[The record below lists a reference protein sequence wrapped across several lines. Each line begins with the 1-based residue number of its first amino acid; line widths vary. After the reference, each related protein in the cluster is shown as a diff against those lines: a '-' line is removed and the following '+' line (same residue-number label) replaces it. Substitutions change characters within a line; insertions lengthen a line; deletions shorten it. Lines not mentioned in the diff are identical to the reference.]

1 MQEFAEITSTLPPDD
16 QPLVEPLAGFLLS
29 FVQALLKT
37 GYYQPD
43 HPGATAAKEGLHSDF
58 VAISKGARELSFVAK
73 EGRPESDILING
85 IFAEPILMRKLM
97 THAMSALFIPK
108 FLQYFERRHL
118 VSFCLKPKITHEEF
132 DGFIDLMSEHP
143 TATSRMREMIQL
155 MTEQLVARQIVNV
168 STIYQEEMI
177 AEDRDLHWMT
187 RIVLTRLGK
196 DLQVVPLYQHLT
208 PERLSDVK
216 QQVFGDVL
224 RPISSPDVLK
234 EVIVNC
240 DLMRLPKG
248 EALADI
254 ESRVAHSIRPDRL
267 LPTITACANDLKRL
281 QSSPDAARSEAETLH
296 HQRLKTAIKLL
307 TPNLWNAT
315 EQLSSDIIETLL
327 QERILSIEEL
337 PDGLRGEILLRQRTR
352 SYLSDPSRHLQ
363 PLRDGW
369 VDEPAQFLI
378 SILPRLLD
386 QNDPGALREAVHALW
401 TAWKRSNPV
410 ATVAGRPDRAFLS
423 AVGAER
429 MAGAL
434 ITKLE
439 DPTLRHREELLPVIE
454 WFGALLID
462 PLVSVIEHQD
472 IWLRRSACRIL
483 AGLGPTVIPVLMAA
497 TETRWES
504 WHFVRNAVMIL
515 GDIGALDDTVLALLR
530 RCQRHPHPKVQEET
544 MASYGKLKSL
554 EAEPYLIEALGK
566 NDPMLAGRALL
577 ALGSLHT
584 RHERVL
590 QFLRETLRR
599 KAKDEIEADHRV
611 QIHAC
616 LALELMISAH
626 PALAESFEPLLREAL
641 TKEKPLL
648 SSLTG
653 QKHHHKSPDV
663 RQAIEKLLLRINH
676 AGAAKS

>member
-1 MQEFAEITSTLPPDD
+1 MQEFSEITSTLPPDD

-43 HPGATAAKEGLHSDF
+43 HPGATAAKEGLYSDF

-73 EGRPESDILING
+73 EGRPESDILIHG
-85 IFAEPILMRKLM
+85 VLTEPILMRKLL
-97 THAMSALFIPK
+97 THAMSGLFIPK

-177 AEDRDLHWMT
+177 AEDRDLHWIT

-196 DLQVVPLYQHLT
+196 DLHVTPLYRHLT
-208 PERLSDVK
+208 PDDLNAVK
-216 QQVFGDVL
+216 QQLFVDVL

-254 ESRVAHSIRPDRL
+254 ESRVAGSIRPDRL

-296 HQRLKTAIKLL
+296 YQRLKTAIKLL

-327 QERILSIEEL
+327 QEHILSIGDL
-337 PDGLRGEILLRQRTR
+337 PAGLRGEILLRQQTR
-352 SYLSDPSRHLQ
+352 NYLSDPSRHLQ

-378 SILPRLLD
+378 SILPGLLD
-386 QNDPGALREAVHALW
+386 QHEASALREAVHVLW
-401 TAWKRSNPV
+401 TAWKRSNPG
-410 ATVAGRPDRAFLS
+410 TTTSGRPDRAFLS
-423 AVGAER
+423 SVGAER
-429 MAGAL
+429 MATAL
-434 ITKLE
+434 VTHLQ
-439 DPTLRHREELLPVIE
+439 DTTLRHREELLPVVE
-454 WFGALLID
+454 LFGRLLID
-462 PLVSVIEHQD
+462 PLISIIEHED
-472 IWLRRSACRIL
+472 IWVRRSACRIL
-483 AGLGPTVIPVLMAA
+483 AGLGPAVIPPLLSA
-497 TETRWES
+497 TEARWDS
-504 WHFVRNAVMIL
+504 WYFVRNAVMIL
-515 GDIGALDDTVLALLR
+515 GDVSLSDETVLILLR
-530 RCQRHPHPKVQEET
+530 RCQSHPHPRVQEET
-544 MASYGKLKSL
+544 MTSYGKLKSP

-566 NDPMLAGRALL
+566 NDPVLAGRAVL

-584 RHERVL
+584 THERAL

-599 KAKDEIEADHRV
+599 KAKDEIEADHRI

-616 LALELMISAH
+616 MALESILSAH
-626 PALAESFEPLLREAL
+626 PALAESFGPLLREAL
-641 TKEKPLL
+641 AKEKPLL
-648 SSLTG
+648 SSFTG
-653 QKHHHKSPDV
+653 QKYHQKSPDV
-663 RQAIEKLLLRINH
+663 RQAIEKLLLRITH
-676 AGAAKS
+676 AGKS